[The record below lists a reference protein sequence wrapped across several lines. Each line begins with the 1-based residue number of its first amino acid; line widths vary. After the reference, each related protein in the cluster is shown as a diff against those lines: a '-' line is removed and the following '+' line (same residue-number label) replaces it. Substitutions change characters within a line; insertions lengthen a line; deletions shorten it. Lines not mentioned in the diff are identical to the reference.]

1 MMIFLHTVR
10 DTRGTGGMSGKKHI
24 SRREHFLHKEGK
36 HLMDQLTS
44 APTSTGDL
52 SPRPRRRTRLFRRI
66 LFYLGIFGPGLIAAN
81 AGNDPGGIAT
91 YSSMGSQFGFAM
103 LWVMP
108 ILVIGVAVVQEMCAR
123 MGAVTGKGLSDLIR
137 ENFPLRLTVFVMFIF
152 LLANGGVVVSEFI
165 GIAAALAFFGIP
177 SWISAPC
184 GGALIWLL
192 IARGSY
198 KRVEKIF
205 LAVTFVFF
213 AYIFSAFLAHPDWGQ
228 VAHATLIPTIQ
239 FKSSF
244 ILTLVA
250 AVGTTI
256 SPYMQ
261 LYIQSAVAEK
271 GINMSEY
278 KYERLEVYI
287 GSLFSVSIAFFILVS
302 TAATLF
308 VSSHGRGVPLASAA
322 QAAQAL
328 APFLGTFASQAFAV
342 GLLGAALLAA
352 GVLPLSTSYSLA
364 EAFGFERGVGRS
376 WREAPFFWGLFTLL
390 ILIGVVV
397 AMLPDLPVIQILL
410 NLYLLNGLLLPI
422 ILFAIL
428 YLVNQKRL
436 MGRHTNTLAYNIVAY
451 TLAIVVSGLAVIYL
465 ITQLLGFFGITLF
478 G

>member
-1 MMIFLHTVR
+1 MERITEEQAR
-10 DTRGTGGMSGKKHI
+10 MS
-24 SRREHFLHKEGK
+24 K
-36 HLMDQLTS
+36 HLK
-44 APTSTGDL
+44 
-52 SPRPRRRTRLFRRI
+52 SPRRLHRRI
-66 LFYLGIFGPGLIAAN
+66 MRRLLFYLGILGPGLIAAN

-91 YSSMGSQFGFAM
+91 YSTMGSQFGYQM

-108 ILVIGVAVVQEMCAR
+108 ILMICVAMVQEMCAR

-152 LLANGGVVVSEFI
+152 LLANGGVIVSEFI
-165 GIAAALAFFGIP
+165 GIAAALNLFGIP
-177 SWISAPC
+177 SWIGAPC
-184 GGALIWLL
+184 GGVLIWWLV
-192 IARGSY
+192 ARGSY
-198 KRVEKIF
+198 KRVEKVF

-213 AYIFSAFLAHPDWGQ
+213 AYIFSAILAKPNWGE
-228 VAHATLIPTIQ
+228 VLAGTFIPTIQ
-239 FKSSF
+239 LKGAF

-261 LYIQSAVAEK
+261 LYIQSAVAER
-271 GINMSEY
+271 GVQMSDY

-287 GSLFSVSIAFFILVS
+287 GSIFSVSIAFFIIVS

-308 VSSHGRGVPLASAA
+308 VASHGKGVALGSAA

-328 APFLGTFASQAFAV
+328 VPFLGIFASRAFAV
-342 GLLGAALLAA
+342 GLLGAALLAS
-352 GVLPLSTSYSLA
+352 GVLPLSTSYSLS
-364 EAFGFERGVGRS
+364 EAFGFERGVGRT
-376 WREAPFFWGLFTLL
+376 WNEAPFFWGLFTVL
-390 ILIGVVV
+390 ILIGVVI
-397 AMLPDLPVIQILL
+397 AMLPNLPVIQILL

-436 MGRHTNTLAYNIVAY
+436 MGSYTNGLAYNVVSY
-451 TLAIVVSGLAVIYL
+451 TLAIVVSGLAVLYL
-465 ITQLLGFFGITLF
+465 FTQVLSFFGIQLF

>member
-1 MMIFLHTVR
+1 MERITEEQAR
-10 DTRGTGGMSGKKHI
+10 MS
-24 SRREHFLHKEGK
+24 K
-36 HLMDQLTS
+36 HLK
-44 APTSTGDL
+44 
-52 SPRPRRRTRLFRRI
+52 SPRRLHRRI
-66 LFYLGIFGPGLIAAN
+66 MRRLLFYLGILGPGLIAAN

-91 YSSMGSQFGFAM
+91 YSTMGSQFGYQM

-108 ILVIGVAVVQEMCAR
+108 ILMICVAMVQEMCAR

-152 LLANGGVVVSEFI
+152 LLANGGVIVSEFI
-165 GIAAALAFFGIP
+165 GIAAALDLFGIP
-177 SWISAPC
+177 SWIGAPC
-184 GGALIWLL
+184 GGVLIWWLV
-192 IARGSY
+192 ARGSY
-198 KRVEKIF
+198 KRVEKVF

-213 AYIFSAFLAHPDWGQ
+213 AYVFSAFLAKPNWGE
-228 VAHATLIPTIQ
+228 VLAGTFIPTIQ
-239 FKSSF
+239 LKGAF

-261 LYIQSAVAEK
+261 LYIQSAVAER
-271 GINMSEY
+271 GVQMSDY

-287 GSLFSVSIAFFILVS
+287 GSIFSVSIAFFIIVS

-308 VSSHGRGVPLASAA
+308 VASHGKGVALGSAA

-328 APFLGTFASQAFAV
+328 APFLGIFASRAFAV
-342 GLLGAALLAA
+342 GLLGAALLAS

-364 EAFGFERGVGRS
+364 EAFGFERGVGRT
-376 WREAPFFWGLFTLL
+376 WNEAPFFWGLFTVL
-390 ILIGVVV
+390 ILIGVVI
-397 AMLPDLPVIQILL
+397 AMLPNLPVIQILL

-436 MGRHTNTLAYNIVAY
+436 MGSYTNGLAYNVVSY
-451 TLAIVVSGLAVIYL
+451 TLAIVVSGLAVLYL
-465 ITQLLGFFGITLF
+465 FTQVLSFFGIQLF

>member
-1 MMIFLHTVR
+1 MERITEEQAR
-10 DTRGTGGMSGKKHI
+10 MS
-24 SRREHFLHKEGK
+24 K
-36 HLMDQLTS
+36 HLK
-44 APTSTGDL
+44 
-52 SPRPRRRTRLFRRI
+52 SPRRLHRRI
-66 LFYLGIFGPGLIAAN
+66 MRRLLFYLGILGPGLIAAN

-91 YSSMGSQFGFAM
+91 YSTMGSQFGYQM

-108 ILVIGVAVVQEMCAR
+108 ILMICVAIVQEMCAR

-152 LLANGGVVVSEFI
+152 LLANGGVIVSEFI
-165 GIAAALAFFGIP
+165 GIAAALNLFGIP
-177 SWISAPC
+177 SWIGAPC
-184 GGALIWLL
+184 GGVLIWWLV
-192 IARGSY
+192 ARGSY
-198 KRVEKIF
+198 KRVEKVF

-213 AYIFSAFLAHPDWGQ
+213 AYVFSAFLAKPNWGE
-228 VAHATLIPTIQ
+228 VLAGTFIPTIQ
-239 FKSSF
+239 LKGAF

-261 LYIQSAVAEK
+261 LYIQSAVAER
-271 GINMSEY
+271 GVQMSDY

-287 GSLFSVSIAFFILVS
+287 GSIFSVSIAFFIIVS

-308 VSSHGRGVPLASAA
+308 VASHGKGVALGSAA

-328 APFLGTFASQAFAV
+328 VPFLGIFASRAFAV
-342 GLLGAALLAA
+342 GLLGAALLAS
-352 GVLPLSTSYSLA
+352 GVLPLSTSYSLS
-364 EAFGFERGVGRS
+364 EAFGFERGVGRT
-376 WREAPFFWGLFTLL
+376 WNEAPFFWGLFTVL
-390 ILIGVVV
+390 ILIGVVI
-397 AMLPDLPVIQILL
+397 AMLPNLPVIQILL

-436 MGRHTNTLAYNIVAY
+436 MGSYTNGLAYNVVSY
-451 TLAIVVSGLAVIYL
+451 TLAIVVSGLAVLYL
-465 ITQLLGFFGITLF
+465 FTQVLSFFGIQLF

>member
-1 MMIFLHTVR
+1 MEHIETSHTKMKAK
-10 DTRGTGGMSGKKHI
+10 G
-24 SRREHFLHKEGK
+24 RRP
-36 HLMDQLTS
+36 
-44 APTSTGDL
+44 APR
-52 SPRPRRRTRLFRRI
+52 RPRIMQRL

-91 YSSMGSQFGFAM
+91 YSTMGSQFGYQM
-103 LWVMP
+103 LWVMVV
-108 ILVIGVAVVQEMCAR
+108 LTVGMGVVQEMCTR

-137 ENFPLRLTVFVMFIF
+137 ENFPLRMTMFIMFVF
-152 LLANGGVVVSEFI
+152 LLANGGVIVSEFI
-165 GIAAALAFFGIP
+165 GIAAALNLFGIP
-177 SWISAPC
+177 SWIGAPC
-184 GGALIWLL
+184 GGVLIWWLV
-192 IARGSY
+192 ARGSY

-213 AYIFSAFLAHPDWGQ
+213 AYVFSAFLAKPDWSQ
-228 VAHATLIPTIQ
+228 VAAGTLIPTVQ
-239 FKSSF
+239 LNGSY
-244 ILTLVA
+244 ILTLIA

-261 LYIQSAVAEK
+261 LYVQSAVAER
-271 GINMSEY
+271 GIPMHEY
-278 KYERLEVYI
+278 KYERLEVYVGAI
-287 GSLFSVSIAFFILVS
+287 FSNAIAFFIIVS

-308 VSSHGRGVPLASAA
+308 VASHGKGVPIGSAA
-322 QAAQAL
+322 EAAQAL
-328 APFLGTFASQAFAV
+328 APFLGIFASRAFAV

-352 GVLPLSTSYSLA
+352 GVLPLSTSYSLS
-364 EAFGFERGVGRS
+364 EAFGFERGVGRG

-410 NLYLLNGLLLPI
+410 NLYLLNGLLLPV

-436 MGRHTNTLAYNIVAY
+436 MGRYTNSLLYNVISYVLAG
-451 TLAIVVSGLAVIYL
+451 VVSVLAVVYL
-465 ITQLLGFFGITLF
+465 ITQVLSLFGIAVF